1 MEKTKQEKAI
11 QAVYV
16 ICQSAKMNI
25 VNTEEVD
32 EGLTP
37 HLEKMASAVQKHF
50 GLEESVMDDYRKE
63 IDYFRG
69 EWEDAEIKH
78 ITHEQAEETREIV
91 YEMCDSLG
99 STEEIMR
106 HVRTIAEMLFVWNPL
121 LVS

>member
-11 QAVYV
+11 QAVQV

-25 VNTEEVD
+25 VNTEEID

-37 HLEKMASAVQKHF
+37 HLEEMASAVQKHF
-50 GLEESVMDDYRKE
+50 GLDESVMDDYRKE

-99 STEEIMR
+99 STEEIM
-106 HVRTIAEMLFVWNPL
+106 HYVRTIAEMLFVWNPM